1 MGEPIRLR
9 PGMSTARRGKTLAI
23 GNSDTTAPEIAP
35 GSDRPA
41 VLDPQHAGDI
51 VGALGTLKRSETGS
65 TKSWKRKLRLFL
77 IIAGPGLIVMG
88 GGNDAGGV
96 SVYAQMGQDYGTK
109 LLWTLVL
116 LFPVLYFCQE
126 MVVRLGAVSGV
137 GHGNLIFARFG
148 KFWGTFS
155 VVDLFVINAVT
166 IVVEFIGVEQSLSFF
181 GMSSFWAVALSAILL
196 FAVMAGGT
204 YRYWE
209 RFLVFLVIANFVT
222 FPMVYFTHASVSTTA
237 AGVVPSMPGG
247 LNATLLLLIVAVVGT
262 TVEPWQLFFQQSNVV
277 DKRITPRW
285 MNYERLDTGLGV
297 AIEVVGALVI
307 MGACAF
313 GLAHTSAFGNF
324 NDLSSTFAQ
333 LQHHV
338 GHGAGDLLAIAA
350 LDGSLIGA
358 NLTALTTSYTLGD
371 VYPKM
376 RHSLHWK
383 PKQAPWFYGLY
394 AIMIGLSAVVTLAW
408 GNDLG
413 VVINGVEALNG
424 ILLPSALV
432 FLILLANDKPVLG
445 PWSNTIAQNWIGA
458 VVAWIVLTFS
468 LAPLVTTFWPVITLK
483 QSFIG
488 LGACTVLGVIA
499 AFLLL
504 RFRSSPH
511 EDEALGPASNRRPA
525 GMARAEWRATLRE
538 RRVAWR
544 TPPIHSLERPVL
556 SMSRKIGLLALRGY
570 IVFAIVIMVIKLIQ
584 VTTAH

>member
-1 MGEPIRLR
+1 V
-9 PGMSTARRGKTLAI
+9 AI
-23 GNSDTTAPEIAP
+23 GSPDAAAPEMAP
-35 GSDRPA
+35 GSDGPA

-51 VGALGTLKRSETGS
+51 VGALGTLKRNETGN
-65 TKSWKRKLRLFL
+65 TKSWRRKFRLL
-77 IIAGPGLIVMG
+77 LVIAGPGLIVMG

-96 SVYAQMGQDYGTK
+96 SVYAQMGQDYGMK

-116 LFPVLYFCQE
+116 LFPILYVCQE

-137 GHGNLIFARFG
+137 GHGKLILARFG

-155 VVDLFVINAVT
+155 VFDLFVINAVT

-181 GMSSFWAVALSAILL
+181 GMSSLWAVISSAILL

-209 RFLVFLVIANFVT
+209 RFLIFLVIANFVT
-222 FPMVYFTHASVSTTA
+222 FPMVYFTHTSITSTA

-262 TVEPWQLFFQQSNVV
+262 TIEPWQLFFQQSNVV

-285 MNYERLDTGLGV
+285 MNYERLDTAVGV
-297 AIEVVGALVI
+297 AVEVVGALAI
-307 MGACAF
+307 MCACAF
-313 GLAHTSAFGNF
+313 GLAHTKAFGNF
-324 NDLSSTFAQ
+324 NDLSNTAAQ
-333 LQHHV
+333 LQHYA
-338 GHGAGDLLAIAA
+338 GHGVGDLLAIAA

-358 NLTALTTSYTLGD
+358 NLTALTTTYTLGD

-383 PKQAPWFYGLY
+383 PNQAPWFYGLY
-394 AIMIGLSAVVTLAW
+394 AMLIGLSAVVTLAW

-432 FLILLANDKPVLG
+432 FLILLANDQPVLG
-445 PWSNTIAQNWIGA
+445 PWTNSTAQNWIAGLI
-458 VVAWIVLTFS
+458 AWTVLTFS

-483 QSFIG
+483 QSFYG
-488 LGACTVLGVIA
+488 LGVCTVLGVA
-499 AFLLL
+499 AAVLLV
-504 RFRSSPH
+504 RFRSSSGEQPGPLS
-511 EDEALGPASNRRPA
+511 APASNSRPP
-525 GMARAEWRATLRE
+525 GMDRGQWREDLRE

-544 TPPIHSLERPVL
+544 TPPIHTLQRPVL
-556 SMSRKIGLLALRGY
+556 SISRKIGLLALRGY
-570 IVFAIVIMVIKLIQ
+570 IIFAIIIMVIKLIQ
-584 VTTAH
+584 YTTAHH

>member
-1 MGEPIRLR
+1 M
-9 PGMSTARRGKTLAI
+9 AI
-23 GNSDTTAPEIAP
+23 GSPDAAAPEMAP
-35 GSDRPA
+35 GSDGPA

-51 VGALGTLKRSETGS
+51 VGALGTLKRNETGN
-65 TKSWKRKLRLFL
+65 TKSWRRKFRLL
-77 IIAGPGLIVMG
+77 LVIAGPGLIVMG

-96 SVYAQMGQDYGTK
+96 SVYAQMGQDYGMK

-116 LFPVLYFCQE
+116 LFPILYVCQE

-137 GHGNLIFARFG
+137 GHGKLILARFG

-155 VVDLFVINAVT
+155 VFDLFVINAVT

-181 GMSSFWAVALSAILL
+181 GMSSLWAVISSAILL

-209 RFLVFLVIANFVT
+209 RFLIFLVIANFVT
-222 FPMVYFTHASVSTTA
+222 FPMVYFTHTSITSTA

-262 TVEPWQLFFQQSNVV
+262 TIEPWQLFFQQSNVV

-285 MNYERLDTGLGV
+285 MNYERLDTAVGV
-297 AIEVVGALVI
+297 AVEVVGALAI
-307 MGACAF
+307 MCACAF
-313 GLAHTSAFGNF
+313 GLAHTKAFGNF
-324 NDLSSTFAQ
+324 NDLSNTAAQ
-333 LQHHV
+333 LQHYA
-338 GHGAGDLLAIAA
+338 GHGVGDLLAIAA

-358 NLTALTTSYTLGD
+358 NLTALTTTYTLGD

-383 PKQAPWFYGLY
+383 PNQAPWFYGLY
-394 AIMIGLSAVVTLAW
+394 AMLIGISAVVTLAW

-432 FLILLANDKPVLG
+432 FLILLANDQPVLG
-445 PWSNTIAQNWIGA
+445 PWTNSTAQNWIAGLI
-458 VVAWIVLTFS
+458 AWTVLTFS

-483 QSFIG
+483 QSFYG
-488 LGACTVLGVIA
+488 LGVCTVLGLA
-499 AFLLL
+499 AAVLLV
-504 RFRSSPH
+504 RFRSSSGEQPGPLS
-511 EDEALGPASNRRPA
+511 APASNSRPP
-525 GMARAEWRATLRE
+525 GMDRGQWREDLRE

-544 TPPIHSLERPVL
+544 TPPIHTLQRPVL
-556 SMSRKIGLLALRGY
+556 SISRKIGLLALRGY
-570 IVFAIVIMVIKLIQ
+570 IIFAIIIMVIKLIQ
-584 VTTAH
+584 YTTAHH

>member
-1 MGEPIRLR
+1 M
-9 PGMSTARRGKTLAI
+9 
-23 GNSDTTAPEIAP
+23 AP
-35 GSDRPA
+35 GSVGPA

-51 VGALGTLKRSETGS
+51 VGALGTLRRNETGN
-65 TKSWKRKLRLFL
+65 TKSWRRKFRLLL

-96 SVYAQMGQDYGTK
+96 SVYAQMGQDYGMK

-116 LFPVLYFCQE
+116 LFPILYVCQE

-137 GHGNLIFARFG
+137 GHGKLILARFG

-155 VVDLFVINAVT
+155 VLDLFVINAVT
-166 IVVEFIGVEQSLSFF
+166 IVVEFIGVEQALSFF
-181 GMSSFWAVALSAILL
+181 GMSSFWAVLSSAILL

-209 RFLVFLVIANFVT
+209 RFLIFLVIANFVT
-222 FPMVYFTHASVSTTA
+222 FPMVYFTHTSITSTA

-262 TVEPWQLFFQQSNVV
+262 TIEPWQLFFQQSNVV

-285 MNYERLDTGLGV
+285 MNYERLDTAAGV
-297 AIEVVGALVI
+297 AVEVVGAVAI
-307 MGACAF
+307 MCACAF
-313 GLAHTSAFGNF
+313 GLAHTKAFGNF
-324 NDLSSTFAQ
+324 NDLSTTAAQ
-333 LQHHV
+333 LQHYA

-358 NLTALTTSYTLGD
+358 NLTALTTTYTLGD

-383 PKQAPWFYGLY
+383 LSQAPWFYGLY
-394 AIMIGLSAVVTLAW
+394 AILVGLSAVITLTW

-445 PWSNTIAQNWIGA
+445 PWTNSTAQNWIAG
-458 VVAWIVLTFS
+458 VIAWTVLTFS

-483 QSFIG
+483 QSFYG
-488 LGACTVLGVIA
+488 LGVCTALGVA
-499 AFLLL
+499 AAVLLL
-504 RFRSSPH
+504 RFRSSSGDRP
-511 EDEALGPASNRRPA
+511 ALPVDPASNSRPP
-525 GMARAEWRATLRE
+525 GMDRGQWREKLRE

-544 TPPIHSLERPVL
+544 TPPIHTLQRPAL

-570 IVFAIVIMVIKLIQ
+570 IVFAIIIMVIKLIQ
-584 VTTAH
+584 YTTAHH

>member
-1 MGEPIRLR
+1 M
-9 PGMSTARRGKTLAI
+9 AI
-23 GNSDTTAPEIAP
+23 GNPDTSALEIAP
-35 GSDRPA
+35 GSDGPA
-41 VLDPQHAGDI
+41 VLDPQHVGDI
-51 VGALGTLKRSETGS
+51 VGALGTLKRSETGN
-65 TKSWKRKLRLFL
+65 TKSWKRRLRLFL
-77 IIAGPGLIVMG
+77 VIIGPGLIVMG

-96 SVYAQMGQDYGTK
+96 SVYAQMGQDYGMK

-116 LFPVLYFCQE
+116 LFPILYVCQE

-137 GHGNLIFARFG
+137 GHGKLIYSRFG
-148 KFWGTFS
+148 RLWGTFS
-155 VVDLFVINAVT
+155 VADLFVINAVT

-181 GMSSFWAVALSAILL
+181 GMSNFWAVITSAVLL

-209 RFLVFLVIANFVT
+209 RFLIFLVIANFVT
-222 FPMVYFTHASVSTTA
+222 FPMIYFTHSSISTTA

-247 LNATLLLLIVAVVGT
+247 LNATLLLLVVAVVGT

-285 MNYERLDTGLGV
+285 MNYERLDTGVGIV
-297 AIEVVGALVI
+297 IEVIGALVI

-313 GLAHTSAFGNF
+313 GLAHTRAFGNF
-324 NDLSSTFAQ
+324 NDLSQTFAQ
-333 LQHHV
+333 LQHYV
-338 GHGAGDLLAIAA
+338 GHGVGDLLAIAA

-358 NLTALTTSYTLGD
+358 NLTALTTTYTLGD
-371 VYPKM
+371 VSPKM

-383 PKQAPWFYGLY
+383 MNQAPWFYGLY
-394 AIMIGLSAVVTLAW
+394 AILIGLSAVVTLAW
-408 GNDLG
+408 GNDLN

-445 PWSNTIAQNWIGA
+445 PWANGTAQNWISGII
-458 VVAWIVLTFS
+458 AWIVLTFS

-483 QSFIG
+483 QCFIG
-488 LGACTVLGVIA
+488 LGICTMLGVIA
-499 AFLLL
+499 AFALL
-504 RFRSSPH
+504 RFRQAR
-511 EDEALGPASNRRPA
+511 EDDAALAADPAGNKRPAS
-525 GMARAEWRATLRE
+525 MTRAEWKEILRD

-544 TPPIHSLERPVL
+544 TPAIDTLQRPVL
-556 SMSRKIGLLALRGY
+556 SMSRRIGLLALRGY

-584 VTTAH
+584 VTATH

>member
-1 MGEPIRLR
+1 M
-9 PGMSTARRGKTLAI
+9 
-23 GNSDTTAPEIAP
+23 AP
-35 GSDRPA
+35 GSDGPA
-41 VLDPQHAGDI
+41 VLDPQHVGDI
-51 VGALGTLKRSETGS
+51 VGALGTLKRSETGN
-65 TKSWKRKLRLFL
+65 TKSWRRKFRLLL

-96 SVYAQMGQDYGTK
+96 SVYAQMGQDYGMK

-116 LFPVLYFCQE
+116 LFPILYFCQE

-137 GHGNLIFARFG
+137 GHGKLIYARFG

-155 VVDLFVINAVT
+155 IVDLFVINAVT

-181 GMSSFWAVALSAILL
+181 GMSNFWAVVASAVLL

-209 RFLVFLVIANFVT
+209 RFLIFLVIANFIT
-222 FPMVYFTHASVSTTA
+222 FPMVYFVHTKVSTSV

-247 LNATLLLLIVAVVGT
+247 LNATLLLLVVAVVGT

-285 MNYERLDTGLGV
+285 MNYERLDTGIGIV
-297 AIEVVGALVI
+297 IEVIGALVI
-307 MGACAF
+307 MCACAF
-313 GLAHTSAFGNF
+313 GLAHTGAFGNF
-324 NDLSSTFAQ
+324 NDLSQTFAS
-333 LQHHV
+333 LQQHV
-338 GHGAGDLLAIAA
+338 GHGVGDLLAIAA

-358 NLTALTTSYTLGD
+358 NLTGLTTTYTLGD

-383 PKQAPWFYGLY
+383 MHQAPWFYGLY
-394 AIMIGLSAVVTLAW
+394 VIMIGLSAVVTLAW
-408 GNDLG
+408 GNDLNA
-413 VVINGVEALNG
+413 VINGVEGFNG

-445 PWSNTIAQNWIGA
+445 PWTNTTAQNWVAGII
-458 VVAWIVLTFS
+458 AWIVLTFS

-483 QSFIG
+483 QSFTG
-488 LGACTVLGVIA
+488 LGVCTVLGIVG

-504 RFRSSPH
+504 RFRAARQQ
-511 EDEALGPASNRRPA
+511 EDDAVDPASNRRPA
-525 GMARAEWRATLRE
+525 GMDRARWREVLRE

-544 TPPIHSLERPVL
+544 TPPIDTLQRPVL
-556 SMSRKIGLLALRGY
+556 SMSRKIGLLTLRGY

-584 VTTAH
+584 VTTAHH

>member
-1 MGEPIRLR
+1 M
-9 PGMSTARRGKTLAI
+9 AI
-23 GNSDTTAPEIAP
+23 DNSDTSAPEVAP
-35 GSDRPA
+35 GSDGPA
-41 VLDPQHAGDI
+41 VLDPQHVGDI
-51 VGALGTLKRSETGS
+51 VGALGTLKRSETGN
-65 TKSWKRKLRLFL
+65 TKSWKRRLRLFL
-77 IIAGPGLIVMG
+77 VIIGPGLIVMG

-96 SVYAQMGQDYGTK
+96 SVYAQMGQDYGMK

-116 LFPVLYFCQE
+116 LFPILYVCQE
-126 MVVRLGAVSGV
+126 MVVRLGVVSGV
-137 GHGNLIFARFG
+137 GHGKLIYSRFG

-155 VVDLFVINAVT
+155 VVDLFAINAVT

-181 GMSSFWAVALSAILL
+181 GMSNFWAVVSAAILL

-209 RFLVFLVIANFVT
+209 RFLIFLVIANFVT
-222 FPMVYFTHASVSTTA
+222 FPMVYFAHSSATTTF

-247 LNATLLLLIVAVVGT
+247 LNATLLLLVVAVVGT

-285 MNYERLDTGLGV
+285 MNYERLDTGLGI
-297 AIEVVGALVI
+297 AIEVVGAVVI
-307 MGACAF
+307 MAACAF
-313 GLAHTSAFGNF
+313 GLEHTHAFGNF
-324 NDLSSTFAQ
+324 NDLSDTFAA
-333 LQHHV
+333 LQHYA
-338 GHGAGDLLAIAA
+338 GHGVGDLLAIAA

-358 NLTALTTSYTLGD
+358 NLTALTTAYTLGD

-383 PKQAPWFYGLY
+383 LSQAPWFYGLY
-394 AIMIGLSAVVTLAW
+394 AILIGLSAVMTLAW

-445 PWSNTIAQNWIGA
+445 PWSNTRLQNWISGI
-458 VVAWIVLTFS
+458 VAWVVLTFS

-499 AFLLL
+499 VVLLL
-504 RFRSSPH
+504 RFRSAPND
-511 EDEALGPASNRRPA
+511 EEALDPASNRHPA
-525 GMARAEWRATLRE
+525 GMNRAEWHATLRE
-538 RRVAWR
+538 RRVSWR
-544 TPPIHSLERPVL
+544 TPPIHILERPVL

-570 IVFAIVIMVIKLIQ
+570 VVFAIVIMVVKLIQ

>member
-1 MGEPIRLR
+1 M
-9 PGMSTARRGKTLAI
+9 
-23 GNSDTTAPEIAP
+23 AP
-35 GSDRPA
+35 GSDGPA

-51 VGALGTLKRSETGS
+51 VGALGTLKRNETGK
-65 TKSWKRKLRLFL
+65 TKSWRRKFRLLL

-96 SVYAQMGQDYGTK
+96 SVYAQMGQDYGMK
-109 LLWTLVL
+109 LLWTIVL
-116 LFPVLYFCQE
+116 LFPILYVCQE

-137 GHGNLIFARFG
+137 GHGKLIYARFG

-181 GMSSFWAVALSAILL
+181 GMPSFWAVVSSAILL

-209 RFLVFLVIANFVT
+209 RFLIVLVIANFVT
-222 FPMVYFTHASVSTTA
+222 FPMVYFTHTSITSTA

-262 TVEPWQLFFQQSNVV
+262 TIEPWQLFFQQSNVV

-285 MNYERLDTGLGV
+285 MNYERLDTAVGV
-297 AIEVVGALVI
+297 AIEVVGALAI
-307 MGACAF
+307 MCACAF
-313 GLAHTSAFGNF
+313 GLAHTKAFGNF
-324 NDLSSTFAQ
+324 NDLSTTAAQ
-333 LQHHV
+333 LQHYA
-338 GHGAGDLLAIAA
+338 GHGVGDLLAIAA

-358 NLTALTTSYTLGD
+358 NLTALTTTYTLGD

-383 PKQAPWFYGLY
+383 PNQAPWFYGLY
-394 AIMIGLSAVVTLAW
+394 AILIGLSAVVTLAW

-445 PWSNTIAQNWIGA
+445 PWINSTAQNWIAGII
-458 VVAWIVLTFS
+458 AWTVLTFS

-483 QSFIG
+483 QSFYG
-488 LGACTVLGVIA
+488 LGVCTVLGVA
-499 AFLLL
+499 AAVLLL
-504 RFRSSPH
+504 RF
-511 EDEALGPASNRRPA
+511 GPSRGEQPAPLSDPA
-525 GMARAEWRATLRE
+525 GNKRPLGMDRGQWREELRE

-544 TPPIHSLERPVL
+544 TPAIHTLQRPVL
-556 SMSRKIGLLALRGY
+556 SISRRIGLLALRGY
-570 IVFAIVIMVIKLIQ
+570 IIFAIIIMVIKLIQ
-584 VTTAH
+584 YTTAHH